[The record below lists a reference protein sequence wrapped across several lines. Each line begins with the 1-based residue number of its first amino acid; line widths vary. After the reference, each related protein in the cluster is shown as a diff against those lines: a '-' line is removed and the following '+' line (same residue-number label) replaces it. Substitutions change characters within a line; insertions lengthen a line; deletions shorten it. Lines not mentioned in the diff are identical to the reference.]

1 MNEKPEFEYSTLQ
14 ALMIF
19 SLIIILLLCVV
30 LYIFLHDMHLVY
42 TTDVNTWTKP
52 QISSVDSIKIWQT
65 QVYSIC
71 SVFIVSL
78 LALTF
83 LIKK

>member
-1 MNEKPEFEYSTLQ
+1 MHENSALQ
-14 ALMIF
+14 ALLIF
-19 SLIIILLLCVV
+19 LLGVCVV
-30 LYIFLHDMHLVY
+30 ILFMFLSDP
-42 TTDVNTWTKP
+42 TTQFTYSDA
-52 QISSVDSIKIWQT
+52 QDDSIKIWQT